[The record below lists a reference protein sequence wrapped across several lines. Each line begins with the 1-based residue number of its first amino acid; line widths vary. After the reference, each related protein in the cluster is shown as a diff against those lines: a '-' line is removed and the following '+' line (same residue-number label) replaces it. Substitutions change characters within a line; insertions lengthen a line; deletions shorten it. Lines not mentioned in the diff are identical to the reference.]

1 MHRGDFDKID
11 ADDEA
16 LVIVIFEEALRLGDE
31 GWGDDAAVFEGR
43 VLKV

>member
-1 MHRGDFDKID
+1 LHRGGLDKID

-16 LVIVIFEEALRLGDE
+16 LVIIIFEESLRLGDE
-31 GWGDDAAVFEGR
+31 GGGDDAAVFEGR

>member
-1 MHRGDFDKID
+1 LHRGDLDKTD

-16 LVIVIFEEALRLGDE
+16 LVIIIFEESLRLGDE
-31 GWGDDAAVFEGR
+31 GGGDDAAVFEGR

>member
-1 MHRGDFDKID
+1 LHRGDFDKID

-16 LVIVIFEEALRLGDE
+16 PVTVIFEEALRLGDE
-31 GWGDDAAVFEGR
+31 GGGDDAAVLEGR

>member
-1 MHRGDFDKID
+1 MHRGDLDTID

-16 LVIVIFEEALRLGDE
+16 LVIIIFEESLRLGDE
-31 GWGDDAAVFEGR
+31 GGGDGAAVFEGR

>member
-11 ADDEA
+11 AGDEA
-16 LVIVIFEEALRLGDE
+16 LVIIVFEESLRLGDE
-31 GWGDDAAVFEGR
+31 GEGDDAAVFEGI